1 LQPVTPR
8 RTTKSSDGSAYD
20 PASPTFLSKS
30 RPKSM
35 PRRQVIPAAA
45 KEEGKDE
52 QSTINVLLESFPC
65 RNV

>member
-1 LQPVTPR
+1 
-8 RTTKSSDGSAYD
+8 
-20 PASPTFLSKS
+20 
-30 RPKSM
+30 M